1 MARDPY
7 NPFAREKERETL
19 RRGIIDAEGNSIPTY
34 ENGALVNP
42 VAPPPPKSTVQR
54 MGGTLRREASAAVDT
69 FGAPF
74 AVAASGIRNLPQVLE
89 ESVDTYVNRRDMAD
103 APTKPASEVQFM
115 DPDDLLATQR
125 DVYRATDPEG
135 GRSTASGLTRI
146 VKTADG
152 TYIQTSDPNVKGES
166 RIYDALGN
174 RADRNA
180 DITGARDVRD
190 SYRIEQAAP
199 DRMDTA
205 GGREKIMQQGKD
217 SLARLDRLRAEGAQ
231 REQLAMLAALSPDA
245 RRQIISDANKEA
257 GLDRRHA
264 QTLQVQR
271 EGQQA
276 AQMQAQTANAK
287 ALLEQNNLE
296 RAKYSEDP
304 QAYMQQAMAELANL
318 TPDEQVKWLANPNNP
333 RASLVRSAFSQ
344 LTQQRGLGDDPT
356 KFTEA
361 SGLRRFLHSPLT
373 FGASAPRYDSNNG
386 MILDDLFDPEDLG
399 VSKERLDTLIRSA
412 AQVNSRR

>member
-7 NPFAREKERETL
+7 NPFAREKERESL
-19 RRGIIDAEGNSIPTY
+19 RRAIRDQDGNYLPTY
-34 ENGALVNP
+34 ENGVLVNP
-42 VAPPPPKSTVQR
+42 PPQAAPTPLGQRALSTLQ
-54 MGGTLRREASAAVDT
+54 REASGLAHDVISPFQRAAAEAAGTYDQYPSPRSVSAT
-69 FGAPF
+69 P
-74 AVAASGIRNLPQVLE
+74 ASGPQ
-89 ESVDTYVNRRDMAD
+89 
-103 APTKPASEVQFM
+103 VQFM
-115 DPDDLLATQR
+115 DPDDLLASQR
-125 DVYRATDPEG
+125 DVYRATAPEG
-135 GRSTASGLTRI
+135 GRSAASGLTRI

-190 SYRIEQAAP
+190 SYRIEQASP

-205 GGREKIMQQGKD
+205 GGREQIMEQGKG
-217 SLARLDRLRAEGAQ
+217 SLARVDRMRAEGAQ

-287 ALLEQNNLE
+287 ALMEQHNLE

-304 QAYMQQAMAELANL
+304 QAYMQQALVELSNL
-318 TPDEQVKWLANPNNP
+318 TPDEQVKWLSNPNNP
-333 RASLVRSAFSQ
+333 RASLVRGAFSQ

-386 MILDDLFDPEDLG
+386 MIFDDLFDPEDLG

>member
-42 VAPPPPKSTVQR
+42 TPPVAPTPLGQR
-54 MGGTLRREASAAVDT
+54 ALGTLQREASGLAHDVISPFQRAAAEAAGTYDQYPSPRSVSAT
-69 FGAPF
+69 P
-74 AVAASGIRNLPQVLE
+74 ASGPQ
-89 ESVDTYVNRRDMAD
+89 
-103 APTKPASEVQFM
+103 VQFM

-135 GRSTASGLTRI
+135 GRSAASGLTRI

-199 DRMDTA
+199 DRMGTA
-205 GGREKIMQQGKD
+205 GGREEIMRQGKE
-217 SLARLDRLRAEGAQ
+217 SLARVDRMRAEGAQ
-231 REQLAMLAALSPDA
+231 REQLAMLASLSPDA

-287 ALLEQNNLE
+287 ALMEQNNLE

-304 QAYMQQAMAELANL
+304 QAYMQQAMAELGNL
-318 TPDEQVKWLANPNNP
+318 TPDEQVKWLSNPNNP

-344 LTQQRGLGDDPT
+344 LTQQRGLGSDPAA
-356 KFTEA
+356 FTEA
-361 SGLRRFLHSPLT
+361 SYGRRFLERPWTLGLT
-373 FGASAPRYDSNNG
+373 APKYDSNNG
-386 MILDDLFDPEDLG
+386 IIVDDLFNPEDLG
-399 VSKERLDTLIRSA
+399 GLSKGQLDTLIRSA